1 MDAAADIFRV
11 TLLAPQRQALA
22 EALSHREVSNG
33 CRVPVERRE
42 DGLYAAVVFV
52 SATLLR
58 HLTFLADGVQLG
70 DASNLSA
77 RLRLMPEEP

>member
-11 TLLAPQRQALA
+11 TLVARQQQALA
-22 EALSHREVSNG
+22 EVMRHEGVGNG
-33 CRVPVERRE
+33 CRGPVMRRD

-58 HLTFLADGVQLG
+58 HLTFIADVQLG
-70 DASNLSA
+70 EAHNLSA
-77 RLRLMPEEP
+77 RMRLLPGEL